1 MNDQEKSILLAKA
14 RHWHVKEELLEG
26 EPAGHVR
33 WVLRDP
39 IHGFFAVG
47 PLVDWIP
54 LDLKDGPHITNEAE
68 AWDYLCPDFYLLANF
83 HLAWDV
89 LNWAWEKR
97 GIKGQPRFVWEWVL
111 RPLID
116 GDRPFKKMQHAFLDK
131 IFDLCVE
138 ASIIE
143 LEAEDE

>member
-1 MNDQEKSILLAKA
+1 MNDQEKSILLAKV

-33 WVLRDP
+33 WMLRDP

-54 LDLKDGPHITNEAE
+54 LDLKDRPYITNEAE
-68 AWDYLCPDFYLLANF
+68 AWDYLCPDFYLPTNF
-83 HLAWDV
+83 HLAWRV
-89 LNWAWEKR
+89 LNWAQEKR
-97 GIKGQPRFVWEWVL
+97 LVTL
-111 RPLID
+111 HTLIWRYD
-116 GDRPFKKMQHAFLDK
+116 ALSAAMPPAEAQRALLDK

-138 ASIIE
+138 AGLIE
-143 LEAEDE
+143 LEAEDDRNDA